1 MTQKSSA
8 WLDWFLGVA
17 CAGMLCL
24 ILAACHDI
32 TSLEQESPS
41 RVKASDLE
49 KPENASLLV
58 KSAVG
63 DFECA
68 LNDYIVAA
76 GAVSDELANS
86 NLANILWDFDRR
98 TIVPTLTNYSTDG
111 CDDGNPTVYTVLSTA
126 RFGADKALALLDG
139 WTDEQVPDRTAL
151 ISVAATYAG
160 YSLVLL
166 GEGMCS
172 AALDVGPELTPTQI
186 LTEAEAR
193 FTRAIDA
200 ATAALI
206 TAPTADD
213 TLSINSSL
221 NLALVGRARARLDL
235 GNKPGAGADAALVPE
250 GFVA

>member
-1 MTQKSSA
+1 MRTTMKQQSSP
-8 WLDWFLGVA
+8 WLDWFLGVV

-24 ILAACHDI
+24 ILGACHDI

-49 KPENASLLV
+49 KPENATLLV

-98 TIVPTLTNYSTDG
+98 TIVPTLANYSTDT

-126 RFGADKALALLDG
+126 RFDADKALDC
-139 WTDEQVPDRTAL
+139 WTAGRT
-151 ISVAATYAG
+151 SRYQ
-160 YSLVLL
+160 
-166 GEGMCS
+166 
-172 AALDVGPELTPTQI
+172 D
-186 LTEAEAR
+186 AR
-193 FTRAIDA
+193 D
-200 ATAALI
+200 
-206 TAPTADD
+206 
-213 TLSINSSL
+213 
-221 NLALVGRARARLDL
+221 
-235 GNKPGAGADAALVPE
+235 
-250 GFVA
+250 